1 MTLSLFL
8 WTAGAAFLFALG
20 SIFTYHL
27 GLLRGKED
35 GYNSGLKVG
44 LRATVKQLKDKHYEI
59 EVKHD
64 E

>member
-1 MTLSLFL
+1 MTLTLFL
-8 WTAGAAFLFALG
+8 WTAALALLFAFG
-20 SIFTYHL
+20 SSFTYHL

-44 LRATVKQLKDKHYEI
+44 LRATVKHLKDKHYEI

>member
-8 WTAGAAFLFALG
+8 WTAALALFFGL
-20 SIFTYHL
+20 SSSFTYHL